1 MSHGAYVDLQLLNP
15 IVQMEPSKLELVTGY
30 GVMITQ
36 RQLDEA
42 ERESNGSPTRLIRN
56 LMSTFFTHEEL
67 ARSSCYGTRKN
78 KPLDKDI
85 LSACIS
91 E

>member
-1 MSHGAYVDLQLLNP
+1 
-15 IVQMEPSKLELVTGY
+15 MEPGKLELVAGY

-42 ERESNGSPTRLIRN
+42 VGESNGSPTRLIRN
-56 LMSTFFTHEEL
+56 LMSTFFSREEL
-67 ARSSCYGTRKN
+67 ARSSCYGSRNN
-78 KPLDKDI
+78 KPLDRDV